1 MKVKF
6 ILDYI
11 STVYVLQLQLS
22 TWLTELKQELQSEEV
37 SDSLDGAER
46 LLDQFST
53 QRDSTLD
60 AYNSTMAEG
69 KTLLEELK

>member
-1 MKVKF
+1 MKIWENNSF
-6 ILDYI
+6 FFLFP
-11 STVYVLQLQLS
+11 QL
-22 TWLTELKQELQSEEV
+22 TGWLTELKQELQSEEV

-46 LLDQFST
+46 LIEQFST

-60 AYNSTMAEG
+60 ACASTIAEG